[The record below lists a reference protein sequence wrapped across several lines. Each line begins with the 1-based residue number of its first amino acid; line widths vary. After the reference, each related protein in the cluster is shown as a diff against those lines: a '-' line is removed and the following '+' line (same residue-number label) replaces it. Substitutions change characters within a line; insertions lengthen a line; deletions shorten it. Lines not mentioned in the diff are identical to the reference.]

1 MFRMFRST
9 VTLVIL
15 ASYFCDMSFGA
26 LPPEVRKEL
35 TELQKELRD
44 VTTLVRKKDVDAAKA
59 IIQKVDE
66 RLKELAIPEDEK
78 DRSLNSL
85 KTTLEKSRLLIP
97 VSFEQEVAPI
107 IKDKCIRCHGANQ
120 AGAMLRM
127 DSYAAMGRGGRSGPL
142 AIPRRPLNS
151 LIMARLMTPDM
162 MQRMPRGGAKLA
174 DDEITI
180 IGRWIEQG
188 AEFDGTD
195 MNAMIGES
203 AVPKKP
209 PVKVVMADG
218 TETVSFKNDVA
229 PMLVN
234 ICLGCHSGNNPRGG
248 YNITTFEQLLTDGES
263 GNTIVP
269 GKPDES
275 YIVDLVLR
283 QDPIKMPAGQAQ
295 IKRSQAVALETWI
308 REGAHFDGGDSK
320 APLRSLVPTEAEM
333 EAARLAAMS
342 DEDFSKRRL
351 NQATEIWKQ
360 VSPRSEG
367 TTVTTLNLVMHGN
380 VSEDRLK
387 QIGDWGEAQ
396 IAILTDKYKLPAG
409 DKPWRGR
416 LIVFVGKDR
425 FDYEEFNTVLMDG
438 RRTPKTISG
447 HAFLTPQFET
457 MYVAM
462 HDVGDTESTDSMTA
476 QQLLNSLLGEAYLN
490 RSGAPLPDWLRQGFG
505 MMESGVAPTSNFA
518 KSIPTRAAQALT
530 TITDAGKIFDDNTFA
545 PDEVGP
551 VGFLLV
557 RYLIANGGIARI
569 QQFIGTLSTNPNVG
583 RAIQQVY
590 GTSASNL
597 GQAFLKSGGR

>member
-1 MFRMFRST
+1 MFHMFRST

-78 DRSLNSL
+78 DRSLTSL

-97 VSFEQEVAPI
+97 VSFEHEVAPI